1 VTYMSMG
8 SLRFPPAL
16 KDVVRERFPK
26 SRLLYAELFP
36 GADGKM
42 RYFKPL
48 RTEMYAKMLAWIRRY
63 TVDTGLY
70 LCMESQE
77 IWQKVFG
84 HAPTCS
90 TEVEQHIQGAELRSG
105 RTLTQVV
112 PLSSLR
118 PSPRAAL

>member
-1 VTYMSMG
+1 MSMG
-8 SLRFPPAL
+8 SLRFAPAL

-26 SRLLYAELFP
+26 SRLMYAELVP

-48 RTEMYAKMLAWIRRY
+48 RTEMYTKMFSWIRRY
-63 TVDTGLY
+63 TADTGLY

-84 HAPTCS
+84 YAPACGA
-90 TEVEQHIQGAELRSG
+90 EVEQHIQAAELRSASA
-105 RTLTQVV
+105 TTQVV
-112 PLSSLR
+112 PLSSLTL
-118 PSPRAAL
+118 SPRVAL

>member
-1 VTYMSMG
+1 MSMG

-26 SRLLYAELFP
+26 SRLMYAELVP

-48 RTEMYAKMLAWIRRY
+48 RTEMYAKMFSWIQRY
-63 TVDTGLY
+63 TADTRLY
-70 LCMESQE
+70 LCMESEE

-84 HAPTCS
+84 HAPVCS
-90 TEVEQHIQGAELRSG
+90 ADAEQHIQGAEQRWG
-105 RTLTQVV
+105 QGQAEVV
-112 PLSSLR
+112 Q
-118 PSPRAAL
+118 